1 MKKLLI
7 LTVAILLT
15 VSVFALNG
23 CAPFNSPLMQ
33 GGGPTS
39 VSAQTPNFAFSYSN
53 GVNAYYVPEYPGYVY
68 NYNGYYYLWRG
79 GNWLYSTF
87 YRGPWSPAPP
97 AMIQVLPPLFQGPP
111 PGPPG
116 PPPGPQGQQGPPG
129 PPPGPQGQ
137 QGPPGPPPG
146 PQGQQGPPGPP
157 PGPPGPP
164 PPGPQGPP
172 PGRGWHRGWYRH

>member
-116 PPPGPQGQQGPPG
+116 P
-129 PPPGPQGQ
+129 
-137 QGPPGPPPG
+137 
-146 PQGQQGPPGPP
+146 QGQQGPPGPP

-164 PPGPQGPP
+164 PPGPPGPP

>member
-129 PPPGPQGQ
+129 PPPGPQG
-137 QGPPGPPPG
+137 
-146 PQGQQGPPGPP
+146 
-157 PGPPGPP
+157 PP

>member
-7 LTVAILLT
+7 LTVAVLLT

-23 CAPFNSPLMQ
+23 CAPFNPSLMQ

-39 VSAQTPNFAFSYSN
+39 ISAQTPNFAFSYSN
-53 GVNAYYVPEYPGYVY
+53 GVNAYYVPQYPGYVY

-79 GNWLYSTF
+79 GNWLYSNF
-87 YRGPWSPAPP
+87 YEGPWSPAPP

-111 PGPPG
+111 P
-116 PPPGPQGQQGPPG
+116 GPPG

>member
-7 LTVAILLT
+7 LTVAVLLT

-87 YRGPWSPAPP
+87 YGGPWSPVPP

-111 PGPPG
+111 PPGPPGPPLGHPGPPLGPPG
-116 PPPGPQGQQGPPG
+116 PPPGQPG
-129 PPPGPQGQ
+129 PPPGQ
-137 QGPPGPPPG
+137 PGPPPG
-146 PQGQQGPPGPP
+146 QPGPP
-157 PGPPGPP
+157 PGPP
-164 PPGPQGPP
+164 GPP
-172 PGRGWHRGWYRH
+172 PGRGWHRGWYRHR